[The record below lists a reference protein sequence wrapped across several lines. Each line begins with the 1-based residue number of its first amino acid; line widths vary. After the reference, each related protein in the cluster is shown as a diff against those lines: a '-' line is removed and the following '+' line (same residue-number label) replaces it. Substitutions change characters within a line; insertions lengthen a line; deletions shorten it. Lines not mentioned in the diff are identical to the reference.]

1 MGELFDLINF
11 NVSDFIFQ
19 VINIV
24 VLIYFLNKFLF
35 KKVMAV
41 INERNK
47 EVNNLYKDID
57 EAWVELEAKNKKYDS
72 LLENVNVESDS
83 IIENAK
89 VESKKIKEQS
99 LKQAK
104 ENAEKELEKARLSIE
119 KEKREALDEIRKD
132 ISDLVVE
139 STKAVL
145 QDEYTKQ
152 KDLPLEKKIIDNL
165 GKINE

>member
-11 NVSDFIFQ
+11 NISDFIFQ
-19 VINIV
+19 AINIV

-35 KKVMAV
+35 KKVITV

-57 EAWVELEAKNKKYDS
+57 EALVELELKNKKYDS

-83 IIENAK
+83 IIKNAK

-104 ENAEKELEKARLSIE
+104 ENAEKELKKARLSIE
-119 KEKREALDEIRKD
+119 KEKKEALEEIKKD
-132 ISDLVVE
+132 ISELVVE
-139 STKAVL
+139 STKALL
-145 QDEYTKQ
+145 QDEYSKQ
-152 KDLPLEKKIIDNL
+152 KGLSLEKKTLNNL